1 MALTAWARSYG
12 LKRVVLKPRG
22 APERTAPG
30 GELPFAKP
38 VTAPVPR
45 ASLRELRA
53 QAAGCRACPL
63 WRQAAAT
70 VFGEGPA
77 RAQVMLLGEQPGDEE
92 DRTGRP
98 FVGPAGR
105 LLDQALDEAGLDR
118 RALYLTNTVKRFKF
132 ERRGKRRMHER
143 ANAHEQEACRIW
155 LAAEWLRLRPRLVLA
170 LGAMAAQTL
179 FGATFR
185 LTRERGQWR
194 ELDGRAPGRWRPGI
208 PRRYCGRLRR
218 RGNRDTASSCRICA
232 LWRRRCRNCRPPAAG
247 ASAVRAPQRGFSG
260 EPQWRR
266 RVSRLSTS

>member
-1 MALTAWARSYG
+1 MP
-12 LKRVVLKPRG
+12 LKRPAAA
-22 APERTAPG
+22 APASPP

-45 ASLRELRA
+45 ASLRELRED
-53 QAAGCRACPL
+53 AADCRACPL
-63 WRQAAAT
+63 WRHATAT

-105 LLDQALDEAGLDR
+105 LLDQALDEAGLER
-118 RALYLTNTVKRFKF
+118 RALYLTNTVKHFKF

-155 LAAEWLRLRPRLVLA
+155 LAAEWLRLRPRLALA

-179 FGATFR
+179 FGAAFR

-194 ELDGRAPGRWRPGI
+194 ELDARTRAMATWHPSAILRAPSPARQSRYRELVQDLRALAAAMQDLPAGR
-208 PRRYCGRLRR
+208 GRSKR
-218 RGNRDTASSCRICA
+218 
-232 LWRRRCRNCRPPAAG
+232 
-247 ASAVRAPQRGFSG
+247 
-260 EPQWRR
+260 
-266 RVSRLSTS
+266 